1 MRVQVWWW
9 ALPLAMMML
18 SGIYLLRT
26 YDPNVADNPFLPCI
40 FKAMTG
46 LNCPG
51 CGLTRA
57 MHALVHFDLYRAFR
71 MNAFFIVS
79 VPLVTLLMWRLYRPL
94 PAALEFIIKP
104 LANPWPWVIAVP
116 MFAVL
121 RNLPWYPF
129 YLLAP
134 TG

>member
-1 MRVQVWWW
+1 
-9 ALPLAMMML
+9 
-18 SGIYLLRT
+18 
-26 YDPNVADNPFLPCI
+26 
-40 FKAMTG
+40 MTG

-94 PAALEFIIKP
+94 PAVLEAAIKP
-104 LANPWPWVIAVP
+104 LANPWPWVVAVP

>member
-9 ALPLAMMML
+9 ALPLAAIML
-18 SGIYLLRT
+18 FGIYLLRT

-79 VPLVTLLMWRLYRPL
+79 VPLVALLVWRLYRPL
-94 PAALEFIIKP
+94 PAVLEAAIKP
-104 LANPWPWVIAVP
+104 LANPWPWVVAVP

>member
-9 ALPLAMMML
+9 ALPLAAMML
-18 SGIYLLRT
+18 FGIYLLRT
-26 YDPNVADNPFLPCI
+26 YDPNAAENPFLPCI

-46 LNCPG
+46 LDCPG

-94 PAALEFIIKP
+94 PAVLEAAIKP
-104 LANPWPWVIAVP
+104 LANPWPWVVAVP

>member
-1 MRVQVWWW
+1 MRVHAGWW
-9 ALPLAMMML
+9 AIPLAALML
-18 SGIYLLRT
+18 LGIYLLRT
-26 YDPNVADNPFLPCI
+26 YDPNIAGNPFMACVFNKL
-40 FKAMTG
+40 TG
-46 LNCPG
+46 FYCPG

-57 MHALVHFDLYRAFR
+57 MHALVHFDLPRAIR
-71 MNAFFIVS
+71 MNAFFILS
-79 VPLVTLLMWRLYRPL
+79 TPLVALLVWRVYHPL
-94 PAALEFIIKP
+94 PAMLEAAIKP

-134 TG
+134 AA